1 MGQNGLNAVPPAI
14 HDLTSAMVCIDWWA
28 IKTKDMRE
36 KIRFSW
42 KLWAVSFALWTAYS
56 LLYSGSMSLWL
67 RSAGHPEPY
76 LGRQMF
82 IPLLNHWIN
91 ALLTPIVLVFA
102 LRHPMSRARW
112 YWGLIGHFF
121 GMLLFTAAH
130 MAIRIGLYPI
140 RDQFTGQEVSATL
153 LVFRNMFFYG
163 VREDGLGGYLLIVL
177 LAQAMHLQYR
187 AREREIQSEQLR
199 ASLAEARLIALK
211 LQLKPH
217 FLFNTLNAVS
227 ELVHSDPKR
236 AEQIVVKLSDLLR
249 FTLKSFDR
257 NLIAF
262 SEELDLL
269 RTYISIEEVR
279 FVGRLSCTFEIEP
292 VTLNAQ
298 VPCMLL
304 QPIVENAIRHGIGK
318 RPGSGKID
326 VRAKV
331 ADKMLEI
338 RVQDDGPGLSD
349 GFAESERHGIGV
361 SNTQERLHQLFQRD
375 SDLTIQNHPSGGVVV
390 TIRLPLVHRQE
401 MTGNN
406 NDEYFESSDRRRRAA
421 GVAET
426 APAGERTN

>member
-1 MGQNGLNAVPPAI
+1 MGARIQ
-14 HDLTSAMVCIDWWA
+14 
-28 IKTKDMRE
+28 
-36 KIRFSW
+36 FSW

-76 LGRQMF
+76 WGRQMF

-91 ALLTPIVLVFA
+91 ALLTPLVLVFA

-112 YWGLIGHFF
+112 HWGFVGHFF

-130 MAIRIGLYPI
+130 MALRIALYPI
-140 RDQFTGQEVSATL
+140 RDQFTGQEVPATL
-153 LVFRNMFFYG
+153 RVFRNMFFYG

-177 LAQAMHLQYR
+177 LAQAMYLQYR
-187 AREREIQSEQLR
+187 AREREFQSEQLR
-199 ASLAEARLIALK
+199 ASLAEARLVALK

-227 ELVHSDPKR
+227 ELVHVDPKR

-262 SEELDLL
+262 SEELELL
-269 RTYISIEEVR
+269 KTYLSIEEVR
-279 FVGRLSCTFEIEP
+279 FEGRLSCEFEIGKE
-292 VTLNAQ
+292 TLDAQ

-304 QPIVENAIRHGIGK
+304 QPIVENSIRYGIGQ
-318 RPGSGKID
+318 RSSSGKII
-326 VRAKV
+326 VHARAV
-331 ADKMLEI
+331 DELLEI
-338 RVQDDGPGLSD
+338 RVQDDGPGLPQDFS
-349 GFAESERHGIGV
+349 ESEGQGIGIR
-361 SNTQERLHQLFQRD
+361 NTRERLNQLFPGN
-375 SDLTIQNHPSGGVVV
+375 SELNIQNHTSGGVAV
-390 TIRLPLVHRQE
+390 TIRLPLVCRRE
-401 MTGNN
+401 IKGSNN
-406 NDEYFESSDRRRRAA
+406 YEHFESSDRRRRAA

-426 APAGERTN
+426 APVGERTS